1 MTIFEECGIL
11 VHMKDSR
18 LQTVWD
24 KLDEEYPHAHC
35 ELDYGTPFELLVAV
49 ILSAQCTDK
58 RVNEVT
64 KTLFKR
70 ANTPKDF
77 VEMPIEELESLIRSC
92 GFFRNKAK
100 NIKSMSLDV
109 LTRYGGEVP
118 HDFDE
123 RVGRKTANVVS
134 SVAFG
139 GDGIAVDTHVYRLAH
154 RLGLSNGKTP
164 YDVEKDL
171 TELIDAGQRAR
182 VHHLL
187 IFHGRYC
194 CKAQRPE
201 CARCPISGYCAEFAG
216 TGKAEVRS

>member
-1 MTIFEECGIL
+1 MCAIIVGMEDIAL
-11 VHMKDSR
+11 SA
-18 LQTVWD
+18 VWD
-24 KLDEEYPHAHC
+24 RLSAKYPDAHC
-35 ELDYGTPFELLVAV
+35 ELDYDTPFKLLVAV

-70 ANTPKDF
+70 ASTPKDF
-77 VEMPIEELESLIRSC
+77 VEMSADELERLIRPC

-109 LTRYGGEVP
+109 LTRFGGEVP
-118 HDFDE
+118 SNFDE
-123 RVGRKTANVVS
+123 LLTLAGVGRKTANVVE

-154 RLGLSNGKTP
+154 RLGLSSGKTP

-171 TELIDAGQRAR
+171 TALIPEGERAR

-194 CKAQRPE
+194 CKAQRPD
-201 CARCPISGYCAEFAG
+201 CAGCPISCFCPEFTIKVGQAH
-216 TGKAEVRS
+216 V

>member
-1 MTIFEECGIL
+1 MTL
-11 VHMKDSR
+11 KTM
-18 LQTVWD
+18 LD
-24 KLDEEYPHAHC
+24 KLDKEYPDAHC
-35 ELDYGTPFELLVAV
+35 ELDYGTPFQLLVAV

-64 KTLFKR
+64 KTLFKQASR
-70 ANTPKDF
+70 PEDF
-77 VEMPIEELESLIRSC
+77 VEMPAEKLEELIHSC

-100 NIKSMSLDV
+100 NIKSMSLDI

-118 HDFDE
+118 KDFDE
-123 RVGRKTANVVS
+123 LLTLAGVGRKTANVVT

-139 GDGIAVDTHVYRLAH
+139 GSGIAVDTHVYRLAH

-171 TELIDAGQRAR
+171 TELLPEAERAR
-182 VHHLL
+182 AHHLL

-201 CARCPISGYCAEFAG
+201 CGRCPISSLCPELNR
-216 TGKAEVRS
+216 KI

>member
-1 MTIFEECGIL
+1 
-11 VHMKDSR
+11 MKDSE
-18 LQTVWD
+18 LQTV
-24 KLDEEYPHAHC
+24 LDRLDSEYPLAHC

-70 ANTPKDF
+70 ASTPKDF
-77 VEMPIEELESLIRSC
+77 VEMPTEELEALIHSC

-100 NIKSMSLDV
+100 NIKSMSLDI

-118 HDFDE
+118 QDFDE
-123 RVGRKTANVVS
+123 LLTLAGVGRKTANVVS

-154 RLGLSNGKTP
+154 RLGLSSGKTP

-171 TELIDAGQRAR
+171 TERIEPGQRAR

-201 CARCPISGYCAEFAG
+201 CSRCPICEYCAEFAG
-216 TGKAEVRS
+216 SEKVG

>member
-1 MTIFEECGIL
+1 MTKTSECDIL
-11 VHMKDSR
+11 VLMKDSE
-18 LQTVWD
+18 LQTV
-24 KLDEEYPHAHC
+24 LDRLDSEYPLAHC

-70 ANTPKDF
+70 ASTPKDF
-77 VEMPIEELESLIRSC
+77 VEMPTQELEALIHSC

-100 NIKSMSLDV
+100 NIKSMSLDI

-123 RVGRKTANVVS
+123 LLTLAGVGRKTANVVS

-139 GDGIAVDTHVYRLAH
+139 GDGTVSGFRAAKRLTTSK
-154 RLGLSNGKTP
+154 R
-164 YDVEKDL
+164 
-171 TELIDAGQRAR
+171 I
-182 VHHLL
+182 
-187 IFHGRYC
+187 
-194 CKAQRPE
+194 
-201 CARCPISGYCAEFAG
+201 
-216 TGKAEVRS
+216 